1 MKTVY
6 LAGPITDCD
15 RGEANTW
22 REQVKGR
29 LAKHNIMGISP
40 LRCEPL
46 MGERYSLSSPDPRFG
61 TARAI
66 ASKNL
71 FDVRNCDMTFAHL
84 PRELNQ
90 RHPSYG
96 TICEMAWAFSIGRP
110 VILVTDDPLMQ
121 AHPVIQACAAWTLGT
136 LEEGIDVA
144 VGVLSDY
151 AKRCAAERAA

>member
-22 REQVKGR
+22 REQVSGR

-46 MGERYSLSSPDPRFG
+46 MGERYRISSADPRFG
-61 TARAI
+61 TPRAI

-71 FDVRNCDMTFAHL
+71 FDVRSCDMTFAYL

-90 RHPSYG
+90 RQPSFG
-96 TICEMAWAFSIGRP
+96 TICEMAWAFSEGRP
-110 VILVTDDPLMQ
+110 VILVTDDPYMQ
-121 AHPVIQACAAWTLGT
+121 AHPVIQACASWTLGT
-136 LEEGIDVA
+136 LEEGLDVA
-144 VGVLSDY
+144 VGVLAAY
-151 AKRCAAERAA
+151 ARERA